1 MMAVADGP
9 MRRIERARRHFMELD
24 EAIREFMDENPYP
37 TTREVDPERGG
48 FRFRV
53 WIKKD
58 LPPNLGLIFG
68 DFVHNLRAALDN
80 LIYETALQTHRNPRS
95 TKWPFC
101 ATQEAFQSLGM
112 LKYLE
117 DEATQTLEGY
127 QPYHGSME
135 NWQPRYLAVL
145 NNFWN
150 RDKHRTTNPIALTSQ
165 FASVAGR
172 GEGIPQFFGIFGPIH
187 DGKVIGWMPP
197 DQKGMEL
204 EPKFPISIAFREHN
218 PIFLFPAH
226 ARTLFDLVRKIVAS
240 PVWVVTEDC

>member
-1 MMAVADGP
+1 MAVTDRT
-9 MRRIERARRHFMELD
+9 MHRVERARRHFMELD
-24 EAIREFMDENPYP
+24 QAIRDFMDDNPYP

-48 FRFRV
+48 FQFRV
-53 WIKKD
+53 WIKKE

-80 LIYETALQTHRNPRS
+80 LIYESALQKHPNPGS

-101 ATQEAFQSLGM
+101 QSREAFDEFGM

-117 DEATQTLEGY
+117 DEAIQALESY

-165 FASVAGR
+165 FTSVAGYGDR
-172 GEGIPQFFGIFGPIH
+172 IPQFFGIFGPIH
-187 DGKVIGWMPP
+187 DGKVVGWMPP
-197 DQKGMEL
+197 DQEAMEL
-204 EPKFPISIAFREHN
+204 EPDFPISVAFREHN
-218 PIFLFPAH
+218 PVFLFPAS
-226 ARTLFDLVRKIVAS
+226 AKTLFDLVQEIVAS
-240 PVWVVTEDC
+240 AVWVAK